1 MHFPKKLVY
10 LHTLYIVNLTEAIN
24 AETIRVIQLSM
35 VSTVHLFVLVYK
47 LRTYYT
53 NLWVHNKI
61 LYHT

>member
-53 NLWVHNKI
+53 NL
-61 LYHT
+61 